1 MSIKY
6 FLLVCLFIYLL
17 GEGGGGGSV
26 CVGVFFFFVLF
37 YLLLLSC
44 TSSQSVLHWRENVP
58 SLGGCL
64 RFLFVY

>member
-26 CVGVFFFFVLF
+26 CVGVFFFVLF
-37 YLLLLSC
+37 FFTFFYSLAQAVSLFFTGGKMFHLSEG
-44 TSSQSVLHWRENVP
+44 V
-58 SLGGCL
+58 
-64 RFLFVY
+64 